1 MNLVEI
7 TASYLQQFPHGSVP
21 DIRKQERALER
32 FGQVAFGGFAIAIL
46 AGISA
51 IIYLIVT
58 RMILSGENFWFG
70 VLLTFFIV
78 FAALSLAYVFLQESL
93 NEKKSKLG
101 ARASSPAASEARVP
115 EQLGQPV
122 FQPAASVV
130 EDTTE
135 LLHAENKSRKHT

>member
-101 ARASSPAASEARVP
+101 SPAASEARVP